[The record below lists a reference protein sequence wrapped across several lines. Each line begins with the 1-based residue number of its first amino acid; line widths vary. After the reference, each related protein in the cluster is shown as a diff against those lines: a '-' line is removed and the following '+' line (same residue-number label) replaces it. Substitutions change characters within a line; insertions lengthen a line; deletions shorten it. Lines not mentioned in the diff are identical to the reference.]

1 VHKPYSEIGKPS
13 GSRRVVDVRT
23 FDDILETFGGRS
35 SHIWCDFFARLS
47 DGDVTANTS
56 LEKLRSNVRLALCF
70 LYDVGTIL
78 TRLRG
83 AHALPPFWHTAI
95 AAYNHVLEKQY
106 DSVTIDARAA
116 NVVGKQSE
124 CASAVTASI
133 RVLICRRQSA
143 REHVTYRMHRLPA
156 VRRPLTPQ
164 ALQSAFDDPSR

>member
-1 VHKPYSEIGKPS
+1 MVGLGGVHVAVEEIHQDWTRLKNLAGAQAVL
-13 GSRRVVDVRT
+13 RDWETEWVETRVVDVRT
-23 FDDILETFGGRS
+23 FEDILETFGGRS
-35 SHIWCDFFARLS
+35 SYLWCDFFARLP

-106 DSVTIDARAA
+106 DSVTIDVRAA
-116 NVVGKQSE
+116 KVVGKQS
-124 CASAVTASI
+124 
-133 RVLICRRQSA
+133 
-143 REHVTYRMHRLPA
+143 
-156 VRRPLTPQ
+156 
-164 ALQSAFDDPSR
+164 